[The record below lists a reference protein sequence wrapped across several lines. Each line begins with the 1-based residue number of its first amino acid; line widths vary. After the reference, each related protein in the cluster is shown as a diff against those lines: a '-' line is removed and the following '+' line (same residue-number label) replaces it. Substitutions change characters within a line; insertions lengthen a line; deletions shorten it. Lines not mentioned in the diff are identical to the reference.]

1 VHGWALDRAGIRRLE
16 VRVDGTPYEARYGL
30 PRPDVGKDKRGYP
43 GSDNGGFEFRRDF
56 AALAPTRHD
65 VAVVAIA
72 NDGREAVLARKS
84 LAPPTAMHRA
94 SALLDARPSLAAKPF
109 TFLMMTSGVVEQLGA
124 AELDT
129 HYSGYDSR
137 TMRVGMSVPILY
149 LRTTRGAAGDY
160 AFDPDFDLSRKCKDR
175 PIADDNLNG
184 VIGYSV
190 AHHLPVQFILN
201 GGIWADA
208 SCDIPAWDANDMLE
222 QDPAN
227 CQWTAQ
233 NEVFPDDYLK
243 RLPGSTNSPEL
254 ARSLT
259 YNVYASRVRAYKR
272 RNLQAAARVIATFAR
287 EHPDLFVGIALD
299 ADTYMNPFYIQ
310 SGLFKLFDYNPGM
323 LRQFRHWLRADGPY
337 AGKPEPGAPNL
348 IAYRRA
354 KPLTL
359 ADVNRLARKQWTSWA
374 LVEPPRT
381 FPGFGGDP
389 LHAGE
394 PVIWD
399 DPWFQEWQV
408 FRQHIVGLHYD
419 ELSAWAHEAGIPKDQ
434 IFSAQGFIKPDD
446 DAKPIA
452 IRVQSRGQNYDTSGV
467 SIEGAIPRYGHLGA
481 IIYGEWYNM
490 RMEQPNSLFATF
502 GRLDPGWAIVEYNP
516 TDLKRPTVLPV
527 YAQAYHAFRDMFNDG
542 ASEISAMAWNGSNG
556 IFVGQPGYVAYT
568 SWLNTPAEDAM
579 RDLFVTHAD
588 VPRGALLWTFG
599 SVRLAD
605 SDGWTAQAGKAT
617 PGNAH
622 LALEPSAGS
631 VKLRSPDDL
640 VVRPRSIDLA
650 VLDFGDGA
658 KPARAKLLARVD
670 GSDEWREVGSSADA
684 SRIAIRW
691 PAPWTRGDTIV
702 VQLSIDLAFAD
713 GAGPARLE
721 RVMLY
726 PSASQR

>member
-1 VHGWALDRAGIRRLE
+1 MHGWALDRAGIRRVE

-30 PRPDVGKDKRGYP
+30 PRPDVGKEKRGYP
-43 GSDNGGFEFRRDF
+43 GGDNGGFEFRRDF
-56 AALAPTRHD
+56 AALAAIRHD

-72 NDGREAVLARKS
+72 NDGREAVLAHKS
-84 LAPPTAMHRA
+84 LVPPAAMHRA

-129 HYSGYDSR
+129 HYRGYESR
-137 TMRVGMSVPILY
+137 TTRVGMSVPILY
-149 LRTTRGAAGDY
+149 LRTTNGAAGDY
-160 AFDPDFDLSRKCKDR
+160 EFDPDFDLSHQCNDR
-175 PIADDNLNG
+175 PIAEDNLSG
-184 VIGYSV
+184 VIRYSV
-190 AHHLPVQFILN
+190 AHHLPVQFIMN

-243 RLPGSTNSPEL
+243 KLPGSTNSPEL

-272 RNLQAAARVIATFAR
+272 RNLQAAARVIAAFAR

-299 ADTYMNPFYIQ
+299 ADTYMNPFYMQ

-323 LRQFRHWLRADGPY
+323 LKQFRHWLRGDGPY

-354 KPLTL
+354 EPLTL
-359 ADVNRLARKQWTSWA
+359 ADVNRLARKQWRSWD

-381 FPGFGGDP
+381 FPGARGDTP
-389 LHAGE
+389 PAGE

-399 DPWFQEWQV
+399 DPWYQEWQV
-408 FRQHIVGLHYD
+408 FRQHVVGLHYD
-419 ELSAWAHEAGIPKDQ
+419 ELSQWAHEAGIPKDQ

-446 DAKPIA
+446 GAKPIA
-452 IRVQSRGQNYDTSGV
+452 IRIQSRGQNYDTSGV

-502 GRLDPGWAIVEYNP
+502 GRMDPGWAIVEFNP

-527 YAQAYHAFRDMFNDG
+527 YAHAYHAFRDMFNID

-556 IFVGQPGYVAYT
+556 TLSANPDT
-568 SWLNTPAEDAM
+568 CRTL
-579 RDLFVTHAD
+579 
-588 VPRGALLWTFG
+588 RGATPPPKTRCAIFSSRTPTF
-599 SVRLAD
+599 LAARYCGR
-605 SDGWTAQAGKAT
+605 SARRSSRTATAGRRKPAKRFPATPTSRSSRAPAASNCARQPISSCGRERSISRSSTSARARSPRARRCSRASMVAINGAKSARAPTRRASRSAGPRNGRKAT
-617 PGNAH
+617 RSSSSSESSSRSRMAPPEPGSTA
-622 LALEPSAGS
+622 
-631 VKLRSPDDL
+631 
-640 VVRPRSIDLA
+640 
-650 VLDFGDGA
+650 
-658 KPARAKLLARVD
+658 
-670 GSDEWREVGSSADA
+670 
-684 SRIAIRW
+684 
-691 PAPWTRGDTIV
+691 
-702 VQLSIDLAFAD
+702 
-713 GAGPARLE
+713 
-721 RVMLY
+721 
-726 PSASQR
+726 